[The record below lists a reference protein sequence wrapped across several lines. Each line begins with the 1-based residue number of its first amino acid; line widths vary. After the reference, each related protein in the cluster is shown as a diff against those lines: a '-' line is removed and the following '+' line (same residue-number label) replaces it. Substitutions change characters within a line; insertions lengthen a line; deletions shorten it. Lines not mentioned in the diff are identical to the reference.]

1 MVNKYERKMSKTVYT
16 DKTIDGKTGEVLAI
30 RIIDKKNL
38 KTEERFIKTYL
49 DDLGALIKCTN
60 AEKNFIL
67 CCIKKGFIGFETNE
81 IWLDKRRKEEVAEC
95 ADLDLKSVYNIMYR
109 LGKKNIIVTHNG
121 AKYLNPKLFFTG
133 DERSRN
139 KMFELKIKYTL

>member
-1 MVNKYERKMSKTVYT
+1 MVKKYTRQMSKTVYT
-16 DKTIDGKTGEVLAI
+16 DKTIDAKTGEVLSV
-30 RIIDKKNL
+30 RIIDRKNL

-67 CCIKKGFIGFETNE
+67 ACIKFGFLGFETNE
-81 IWLDKRRKEEVAEC
+81 LWLDKKRKIEVATETE
-95 ADLDLKSVYNIMYR
+95 LDLKSIYNIMYR
-109 LGKKNIIVTHNG
+109 LGKKNIIVTHKG

-133 DERSRN
+133 DERSRG

>member
-1 MVNKYERKMSKTVYT
+1 MVKKYIRQMSKTVYT
-16 DKTIDGKTGEVLAI
+16 DKTIDARTGEILAL
-30 RIIDKKNL
+30 RVIDRKQL

-49 DDLGALIKCTN
+49 DDISFFIKCTN

-67 CCIKKGFIGFETNE
+67 ACIKFGYIGFQNNE
-81 IWLDKRRKEEVAEC
+81 IFVDKARKEKIAEEC
-95 ADLDLKSVYNIMYR
+95 ELDLKSIYNIMYR
-109 LGKKNIIVTHNG
+109 LGKKNIIVTHKG
-121 AKYLNPKLFFTG
+121 VKYLNPKLFFTG

>member
-1 MVNKYERKMSKTVYT
+1 MVKKYVREMSKVVYT
-16 DKTIDGKTGEVLAI
+16 DKTIDAKTGEILAM
-30 RIIDKKNL
+30 RIIDRKNL

-67 CCIKKGFIGFETNE
+67 CCIKFGYVGYENNE
-81 IWLDKRRKEEVAEC
+81 LWLDKKRKQDI
-95 ADLDLKSVYNIMYR
+95 ADETQLDLKSIYNIMYR
-109 LGKKNIIVTHNG
+109 LGKKNIIVSHKG